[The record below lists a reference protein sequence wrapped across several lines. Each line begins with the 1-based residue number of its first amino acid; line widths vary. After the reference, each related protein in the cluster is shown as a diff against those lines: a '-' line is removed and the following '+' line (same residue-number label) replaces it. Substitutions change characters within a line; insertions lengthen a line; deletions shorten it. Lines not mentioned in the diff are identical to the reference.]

1 MCLLDFPNERF
12 QKRRTKPQVVS
23 INKQV
28 NVDLE
33 AIMTFVQPITIEHSI
48 PIDSH
53 SQTASIVAV
62 MLIEWGVERKCAIC
76 LKGNR
81 YSRLW
86 GGYSPRIIEIL
97 DYVHF
102 TYRFNPIELEGRCV
116 NTSHFFRLRVD
127 CLSVVGSL
135 FQSELELRLTVLL
148 LKWTVTC
155 TRINTLKWLVI
166 RHYQKPSKNCHQIL

>member
-1 MCLLDFPNERF
+1 MQEQANHVMCLLDFPNERF

-81 YSRLW
+81 YSRL
-86 GGYSPRIIEIL
+86 
-97 DYVHF
+97 
-102 TYRFNPIELEGRCV
+102 
-116 NTSHFFRLRVD
+116 
-127 CLSVVGSL
+127 
-135 FQSELELRLTVLL
+135 
-148 LKWTVTC
+148 
-155 TRINTLKWLVI
+155 
-166 RHYQKPSKNCHQIL
+166 